1 MRDERIH
8 AVAREISAGQMRS
21 FGPCRSGLDDMGNAV
36 DRLFGEPPVGRD
48 LAAINGQERSL
59 ALIEAQDVIA
69 AYVLRPLGAIVIER
83 ANAGE

>member
-1 MRDERIH
+1 
-8 AVAREISAGQMRS
+8 
-21 FGPCRSGLDDMGNAV
+21 MGNAV

-59 ALIEAQDVIA
+59 ALIKAQDVIA